1 MTGATSDATSTTNG
15 ATSTTSSATGAT
27 IGMTGAAVG
36 ESPSRPNVRF
46 RQVGRPL
53 TRTDAPG
60 KVAGRTPYAGDYTM
74 PNMLHMRV
82 VRADVASAR
91 LVRLDVSKARAL
103 EGVACVLTA
112 EDLPDRTASTDIPG
126 QVGRKRLDT
135 GQQILVRKRVRYF
148 GEPLAL
154 IAAETRDAADHAL
167 ERVEVE
173 LEPVPGVYD
182 PMEAMQPGAPVVT
195 EPDNVVAER
204 RIRKGD
210 VEAGFAEADVI
221 VENTFRTPF
230 QEHAFLEPEVGLAW
244 IDENDVVNIRV
255 STQVIEHF
263 RPIAD
268 ALGVPHNKVRIRGAL
283 VGGGFGGK
291 EDLTVE
297 VYLALLAKRTGRP
310 VRLEYSR
317 EDSFVGH
324 GKRHPFVLTYRTGV
338 TRNGRITALDVRM
351 VADSG
356 AYVFLS
362 PYVLLY
368 ALVAAPGPYRID
380 NLNVFARAVATNNM
394 FTSAFRGFGALQAC
408 AAYEQQMD
416 EVAKAIGLDR
426 MELRRRNFLKTGEP
440 MSTGFVPPSAIW
452 TDRCAER
459 AWAALGERAPGE
471 RAGAERG
478 LGERAPG
485 ERAGA
490 ERGLGARAPGE
501 RAGAERGFGERAPG
515 ERAGAER
522 GLGECAPGER
532 AGAERGLGERAPGE
546 RAGAERGLGECAPG
560 ERGGLAGGAS
570 AEGASARGPIRIGR
584 GIACYQQSYGRLTFL
599 HDTSEAW
606 VGVEMDG
613 TVIVRSGVT
622 DIGAGQ
628 VSALGQVA
636 AEALGVTLDNVVV
649 YNSDSAVTPLAG
661 TTTATRALYMTG
673 NAVKQ
678 AAEAVRARLAERAAK
693 ELGVAPDEVDMG
705 FNEVF
710 VTDRPERSM
719 PLVDLVRICGS
730 EGIHRSELAMFRA
743 PFTDSL
749 DPETGQGQA
758 HPDYAY
764 GAHAVEVAVDVE
776 TGEVEVLK
784 SVAAH
789 DVGQCIN
796 PAAVEGQIQG
806 GAQNGQ
812 GYALSEEM
820 LYEEG
825 RLITPSF
832 SEYLMPTAMDMP
844 KVECIILE
852 SRSGV
857 GPYGAKGI
865 GEPAMTP
872 VAPAIANAV
881 ADAIGVRVFEL
892 PITPERI
899 VKALQQRGGTG
910 RDDPPA

>member
-1 MTGATSDATSTTNG
+1 MTRSESDAG
-15 ATSTTSSATGAT
+15 ALA
-27 IGMTGAAVG
+27 
-36 ESPSRPNVRF
+36 NVQF
-46 RQVGRPL
+46 RQVGKPL

-60 KVAGRTPYAGDYTM
+60 KVTGRTPYAGDYIM
-74 PNMLHMRV
+74 PGMLHMRV
-82 VRADVASAR
+82 LRADIASAR
-91 LVRLDVSKARAL
+91 LARLDVSRARAL
-103 EGVACVLTA
+103 AGVACVLTA
-112 EDLPDRTASTDIPG
+112 ADMPDRSAATDIPG
-126 QVGRKRLDT
+126 QTGQKRLDT
-135 GQQILVRKRVRYF
+135 DQPILVRERVRYF

-154 IAAETRDAADHAL
+154 IAAETRDLAEQAADL
-167 ERVEVE
+167 IEVE
-173 LEPVPGVYD
+173 LEPIPGVYD
-182 PMEAMQPGAPVVT
+182 PLEAKKPGAPLVYGS
-195 EPDNVVAER
+195 DNIVAER

-210 VEAGFAEADVI
+210 IEAGFAEADLI
-221 VENTFRTPF
+221 VENTYRTPF

-244 IDENDVVNIRV
+244 VDENDVVNIRV

-268 ALGVPHNKVRIRGAL
+268 AIGVPHNKVRVRGAL

-291 EDLTVE
+291 EDMTVE
-297 VYLALLAKRTGRP
+297 VYLALLAKHTGRP

-324 GKRHPFVLTYRTGV
+324 GKRHPFILTYRTGV
-338 TRNGRITALDVRM
+338 TKEGRITAVDAQM
-351 VADSG
+351 TADAG

-362 PYVLLY
+362 PYVILY
-368 ALVAAPGPYRID
+368 ALVAAPGPYRVD
-380 NLNVFARAVATNNM
+380 NLNVYAHAVATNNM
-394 FTSAFRGFGALQAC
+394 YTSAFRGFGALQAC

-416 EVAKAIGLDR
+416 EIATALGLDR
-426 MELRRRNFLKTGEP
+426 LELRRRNFLKTGEP

-452 TDRCAER
+452 TEQCAEQ
-459 AWAALGERAPGE
+459 AWAALGAP
-471 RAGAERG
+471 A
-478 LGERAPG
+478 APDD
-485 ERAGA
+485 
-490 ERGLGARAPGE
+490 
-501 RAGAERGFGERAPG
+501 
-515 ERAGAER
+515 
-522 GLGECAPGER
+522 
-532 AGAERGLGERAPGE
+532 
-546 RAGAERGLGECAPG
+546 
-560 ERGGLAGGAS
+560 
-570 AEGASARGPIRIGR
+570 GPKRIGR
-584 GIACYQQSYGRLTFL
+584 GLACYQQSYGRLTFL

-613 TVIVRSGVT
+613 TVVVRSGVT

-628 VSALGQVA
+628 ISALGQIAV
-636 AEALGVTLDNVVV
+636 EVLGVTLDNVVI

-673 NAVKQ
+673 NAAKQ
-678 AAEAVRARLAERAAK
+678 AAEGLRARLVARAARHF
-693 ELGVAPDEVDMG
+693 GVGPDEIDMG

-710 VTDRPERSM
+710 VSDRPEETM
-719 PLVDLVRICGS
+719 PLVELVRTCAA
-730 EGIHRSELAMFRA
+730 EGIHRSELAIFRA
-743 PFTDSL
+743 PFSDFL

-758 HPDYAY
+758 HPDYVY
-764 GAHAVEVAVDVE
+764 GAHAVEVSVDVD

-784 SVAAH
+784 SIAAH

-825 RLITPSF
+825 RLVTPSF

-844 KVECIILE
+844 SVECIILE

-865 GEPAMTP
+865 GEPAMTA

-881 ADAIGVRVFEL
+881 ADAIGVRVFEM
-892 PITPERI
+892 PITPER
-899 VKALQQRGGTG
+899 VVTALQRRDASAETG
-910 RDDPPA
+910 RPA

>member
-1 MTGATSDATSTTNG
+1 MSGAMG
-15 ATSTTSSATGAT
+15 GTSSAMSGATGAT
-27 IGMTGAAVG
+27 GGVISGTSSTTDGAIG

-91 LVRLDVSKARAL
+91 LARLDVSKARAL

-135 GQQILVRKRVRYF
+135 GQQILVRERVRYF

-154 IAAETRDAADHAL
+154 IAAETRDVADHAV
-167 ERVEVE
+167 EQVEVE
-173 LEPVPGVYD
+173 LEPLPGVYD
-182 PMEAMQPGAPVVT
+182 PEEAMQPGAPVVT

-210 VEAGFAEADVI
+210 VEAGFAEADVV

-268 ALGVPHNKVRIRGAL
+268 AIGAPHNKVRIRGAL

-338 TRNGRITALDVRM
+338 TRDGRITALDVRM

-459 AWAALGERAPGE
+459 AWAALGESALDEG
-471 RAGAERG
+471 GLGGGG
-478 LGERAPG
+478 LGERAN
-485 ERAGA
+485 A
-490 ERGLGARAPGE
+490 ERDPAGDAPD
-501 RAGAERGFGERAPG
+501 
-515 ERAGAER
+515 
-522 GLGECAPGER
+522 
-532 AGAERGLGERAPGE
+532 
-546 RAGAERGLGECAPG
+546 
-560 ERGGLAGGAS
+560 
-570 AEGASARGPIRIGR
+570 RGPIRIGR

-628 VSALGQVA
+628 VSALGQIA
-636 AEALGVTLDNVVV
+636 AEALGATLDNVVV

-678 AAEAVRARLAERAAK
+678 AAEAVRARLAARAAQ
-693 ELGVAPDEVDMG
+693 ELGVAPAEVDMG

-710 VTDRPERSM
+710 VIDRPEQSM
-719 PLVDLVRICGS
+719 PLVDLVRICGA

-899 VKALQQRGGTG
+899 VKALQRRGGTG

>member
-1 MTGATSDATSTTNG
+1 MTSATSETR
-15 ATSTTSSATGAT
+15 
-27 IGMTGAAVG
+27 
-36 ESPSRPNVRF
+36 SRPNIRF

-60 KVAGRTPYAGDYTM
+60 KVTGRTPYAGDYVM
-74 PNMLHMRV
+74 PGMLHMRV
-82 VRADVASAR
+82 VRADIASAG
-91 LVRLDVSKARAL
+91 LVRLDVSRARAL

-112 EDLPDRTASTDIPG
+112 ADLPDRTASTDIPG

-135 GQQILVRKRVRYF
+135 GQQVLVRERVRYF

-154 IAAETRDAADHAL
+154 IAAETRDIADHAMEL
-167 ERVEVE
+167 VEFE
-173 LEPVPGVYD
+173 LEPIPGVYD
-182 PMEAMQPGAPVVT
+182 PLEAMKPGAPIVT
-195 EPDNVVAER
+195 APDNIVAER
-204 RIRKGD
+204 RIVKGD
-210 VEAGFAEADVI
+210 VEAGFAAADVI
-221 VENTFRTPF
+221 VENTYRTPF

-268 ALGVPHNKVRIRGAL
+268 AIGVPHNKVRIRGAL

-310 VRLEYSR
+310 VRLEYTR

-324 GKRHPFVLTYRTGV
+324 GKRHPFILTYRTGV
-338 TRNGRITALDVRM
+338 TKDGKITALDVQM

-368 ALVAAPGPYRID
+368 ALVAAPGPYRVD
-380 NLNVFARAVATNNM
+380 NLSVFARAVATNNM
-394 FTSAFRGFGALQAC
+394 FTSAFRGFGGLQAC

-416 EVAKAIGLDR
+416 EVARAVGLDR
-426 MELRRRNFLKTGEP
+426 LELRRRNFLRTGEP

-452 TDRCAER
+452 TDQCAER
-459 AWAALGERAPGE
+459 AWAALGEPTPEPALEP
-471 RAGAERG
+471 
-478 LGERAPG
+478 
-485 ERAGA
+485 
-490 ERGLGARAPGE
+490 
-501 RAGAERGFGERAPG
+501 
-515 ERAGAER
+515 
-522 GLGECAPGER
+522 
-532 AGAERGLGERAPGE
+532 
-546 RAGAERGLGECAPG
+546 
-560 ERGGLAGGAS
+560 AS
-570 AEGASARGPIRIGR
+570 SESPRRIGR

-606 VGVEMDG
+606 VGIEMDG
-613 TVIVRSGVT
+613 TVVVRSGVT

-628 VSALGQVA
+628 VSALGQIA
-636 AEALGVTLDNVVV
+636 AEVLGVTLDKVVI

-673 NAVKQ
+673 NAAKQ
-678 AAEAVRARLAERAAK
+678 AAEGVRARLVERAARAF
-693 ELGVAPDEVDMG
+693 GVEPGEVDMG

-710 VTDRPERSM
+710 VADRPEKSM
-719 PLVDLVRICGS
+719 PMVELVRLCGA

-743 PFTDSL
+743 PFTDVL

-758 HPDYAY
+758 HPDYTY
-764 GAHAVEVAVDVE
+764 GAHAVEVAVDID
-776 TGEVEVLK
+776 TGEVDVLK

-796 PAAVEGQIQG
+796 QAAVEGQIQG

-820 LYEEG
+820 LYDEG

-881 ADAIGVRVFEL
+881 ADAIGVRVFEM
-892 PITPERI
+892 PITPER
-899 VKALQQRGGTG
+899 VVMALKR
-910 RDDPPA
+910 RDATDRHRPAS

>member
-1 MTGATSDATSTTNG
+1 MTGTA
-15 ATSTTSSATGAT
+15 
-27 IGMTGAAVG
+27 I
-36 ESPSRPNVRF
+36 ESQARPNIRF
-46 RQVGRPL
+46 RQVGKPL

-60 KVAGRTPYAGDYTM
+60 KVTGRTPYAGDYVM
-74 PNMLHMRV
+74 PGMLHMRV
-82 VRADVASAR
+82 VRADIASAR

-112 EDLPDRTASTDIPG
+112 ADLPDRTASTDIPG
-126 QVGRKRLDT
+126 QTGQKRLDT
-135 GQQILVRKRVRYF
+135 GQQVLVRERVRYF

-154 IAAETRDAADHAL
+154 IAAETRDIADHAMEL
-167 ERVEVE
+167 VEFE
-173 LEPVPGVYD
+173 LEPIPGVYD
-182 PMEAMQPGAPVVT
+182 PLEAMKPGAPIVT
-195 EPDNVVAER
+195 EPDNIVAER
-204 RIRKGD
+204 KIVKGD
-210 VEAGFAEADVI
+210 VEAGFAAADVI
-221 VENTFRTPF
+221 VENTYRTPF

-244 IDENDVVNIRV
+244 TDENDVVNIRV

-268 ALGVPHNKVRIRGAL
+268 AIGVPHNKVRIRGAL

-297 VYLALLAKRTGRP
+297 VYLALLAKRTGCP
-310 VRLEYSR
+310 VRLEYTR

-324 GKRHPFVLTYRTGV
+324 GKRHPFILTYRTGV
-338 TRNGRITALDVRM
+338 TKDGRITALDVRM

-368 ALVAAPGPYRID
+368 ALVAAPGPYRVD

-416 EVAKAIGLDR
+416 EVAKAVGLDR
-426 MELRRRNFLKTGEP
+426 LELRRRNFLKTGEP

-452 TDRCAER
+452 TDQCAER
-459 AWAALGERAPGE
+459 AWAALGEPAPE
-471 RAGAERG
+471 SDRS
-478 LGERAPG
+478 P
-485 ERAGA
+485 
-490 ERGLGARAPGE
+490 ARSP
-501 RAGAERGFGERAPG
+501 
-515 ERAGAER
+515 
-522 GLGECAPGER
+522 
-532 AGAERGLGERAPGE
+532 
-546 RAGAERGLGECAPG
+546 
-560 ERGGLAGGAS
+560 
-570 AEGASARGPIRIGR
+570 ARSDGPRRIGR

-613 TVIVRSGVT
+613 TVVVRSGVT

-628 VSALGQVA
+628 VSALGQIAV
-636 AEALGVTLDNVVV
+636 EVLGVTLDNVVI

-678 AAEAVRARLAERAAK
+678 AAEGVRARLVERAAK
-693 ELGVAPDEVDMG
+693 AFGVEPDAVDMG
-705 FNEVF
+705 DNVVF
-710 VTDRPERSM
+710 AVDSPEESM
-719 PLVDLVRICGS
+719 PLVELVRMCGA

-743 PFTDSL
+743 PFTDFL

-764 GAHAVEVAVDVE
+764 GAHAVEVAVDVD

-892 PITPERI
+892 PITPER
-899 VKALQQRGGTG
+899 VVSALKQHGGTG
-910 RDDPPA
+910 RAASRT

>member
-1 MTGATSDATSTTNG
+1 MTGATSDATSG
-15 ATSTTSSATGAT
+15 TSSATSSAPSTTSGAMSGTSGAT
-27 IGMTGAAVG
+27 GAARAMTGATT

-135 GQQILVRKRVRYF
+135 GQQILVRERVRYF

-268 ALGVPHNKVRIRGAL
+268 AIGVPHNKVRIRGAL

-338 TRNGRITALDVRM
+338 TRDGRVTALDVRM

-490 ERGLGARAPGE
+490 ERGLGE
-501 RAGAERGFGERAPG
+501 RA
-515 ERAGAER
+515 
-522 GLGECAPGER
+522 L
-532 AGAERGLGERAPGE
+532 GE

-560 ERGGLAGGAS
+560 ERGGPAG
-570 AEGASARGPIRIGR
+570 GASARGPIRIGR

-628 VSALGQVA
+628 VSALGQIA

-678 AAEAVRARLAERAAK
+678 AAEAIRARLAERAAK
-693 ELGVAPDEVDMG
+693 EFGVAPDEVDMG

>member
-1 MTGATSDATSTTNG
+1 
-15 ATSTTSSATGAT
+15 
-27 IGMTGAAVG
+27 MTGAASG
-36 ESPSRPNVRF
+36 SPPRPNVRL

-74 PNMLHMRV
+74 PDMLHLRV
-82 VRADVASAR
+82 VRADLASAR
-91 LVRLDVSKARAL
+91 LARLDVSKARAL

-135 GQQILVRKRVRYF
+135 GQQILVRERVRYF

-154 IAAETRDAADHAL
+154 VAAETRDVADHAVEL
-167 ERVEVE
+167 VEVE
-173 LEPVPGVYD
+173 LEPIPGVYD

-244 IDENDVVNIRV
+244 VDENDVVNIRV
-255 STQVIEHF
+255 STQVIEHY

-268 ALGVPHNKVRIRGAL
+268 AIGVPHNKVRIRGAL

-310 VRLEYSR
+310 VRLEYTR

-324 GKRHPFVLTYRTGV
+324 GKRHPFVMTYRTGV
-338 TRNGRITALDVRM
+338 TRDGRITALDVRM

-368 ALVAAPGPYRID
+368 ALVAAPGPYRVD
-380 NLNVFARAVATNNM
+380 NLNVFARAMATNNM

-426 MELRRRNFLKTGEP
+426 MELRRRNFLRTGEP
-440 MSTGFVPPSAIW
+440 TSTGFVPPSAIW
-452 TDRCAER
+452 TDQCAER
-459 AWAALGERAPGE
+459 AWAALGARA
-471 RAGAERG
+471 

-485 ERAGA
+485 GRGPTGSGSAGGGPA
-490 ERGLGARAPGE
+490 GDASSGRAPTGSGS
-501 RAGAERGFGERAPG
+501 AGDAPAE
-515 ERAGAER
+515 
-522 GLGECAPGER
+522 
-532 AGAERGLGERAPGE
+532 
-546 RAGAERGLGECAPG
+546 
-560 ERGGLAGGAS
+560 
-570 AEGASARGPIRIGR
+570 GPIRVGR

-613 TVIVRSGVT
+613 TVVVRSGVT

-628 VSALGQVA
+628 VSALGQIA
-636 AEALGVTLDNVVV
+636 AEVLGATLDNVVV

-678 AAEAVRARLAERAAK
+678 AAEALRARLVERAAR
-693 ELGVAPDEVDMG
+693 EFGVAPGEVDMG

-710 VTDRPERSM
+710 VIDRPDRSM
-719 PLVDLVRICGS
+719 PLVELVRICGA

-743 PFTDSL
+743 PFTDTL

-776 TGEVEVLK
+776 TGEVEVLR

-881 ADAIGVRVFEL
+881 ADAIGVRVFEM

-899 VKALQQRGGTG
+899 VQALKRRGDGTG
-910 RDDPPA
+910 RLDSPA

>member
-1 MTGATSDATSTTNG
+1 
-15 ATSTTSSATGAT
+15 
-27 IGMTGAAVG
+27 MTGAASG
-36 ESPSRPNVRF
+36 SPSRPNVRL

-74 PNMLHMRV
+74 PDMLHLRV
-82 VRADVASAR
+82 VRADRASAR
-91 LVRLDVSKARAL
+91 LARLDVSKARAL

-135 GQQILVRKRVRYF
+135 GQQILVRERVRYF

-154 IAAETRDAADHAL
+154 VAAETRDVADHAVEL
-167 ERVEVE
+167 VEVE
-173 LEPVPGVYD
+173 LDPVPGVYD

-244 IDENDVVNIRV
+244 VDENDVVNIRV
-255 STQVIEHF
+255 STQVIEHY

-268 ALGVPHNKVRIRGAL
+268 AIGVPHNKVRIRGAL

-310 VRLEYSR
+310 VRLEYTR

-324 GKRHPFVLTYRTGV
+324 GKRHPFVMTYRTGV
-338 TRNGRITALDVRM
+338 TGDGRITALDVRM

-368 ALVAAPGPYRID
+368 ALVAAPGPYRVD

-426 MELRRRNFLKTGEP
+426 MELRRRNFLRTGEP
-440 MSTGFVPPSAIW
+440 TSTGFVPPSAIW
-452 TDRCAER
+452 TDQCAER
-459 AWAALGERAPGE
+459 AWAALG
-471 RAGAERG
+471 
-478 LGERAPG
+478 
-485 ERAGA
+485 
-490 ERGLGARAPGE
+490 ARAPGE
-501 RAGAERGFGERAPG
+501 RAPTGSGS
-515 ERAGAER
+515 
-522 GLGECAPGER
+522 
-532 AGAERGLGERAPGE
+532 
-546 RAGAERGLGECAPG
+546 
-560 ERGGLAGGAS
+560 AGGGPAGDAP
-570 AEGASARGPIRIGR
+570 AEGPIRVGR

-613 TVIVRSGVT
+613 TVVVRSGVT

-628 VSALGQVA
+628 VSALGQIA
-636 AEALGVTLDNVVV
+636 AEVLGATLDNVVV

-678 AAEAVRARLAERAAK
+678 AAEALRARLVERAAR
-693 ELGVAPDEVDMG
+693 ELGVAPGEVDMG

-710 VTDRPERSM
+710 AIDRPDRSM
-719 PLVDLVRICGS
+719 PLVELVRICGA

-776 TGEVEVLK
+776 TGEVEVLR

-881 ADAIGVRVFEL
+881 ADAIGVRVFEM

-899 VKALQQRGGTG
+899 VQALKRRGGGTG
-910 RDDPPA
+910 RLDSPA